1 MSKSIVVEVG
11 GQAVAVAAPVQGGY
25 KFVAVKFDV
34 WSLDGRVFPSVLAAE
49 RAAAQV
55 LAGGPVA
62 VPKAGAAQSVPSF
75 DGQMDRR
82 VAAPV

>member
-11 GQAVAVAAPVQGGY
+11 GQAVAVAAPVTGGY

-34 WSLDGRVFPSVLAAE
+34 WSLDGHVFPTVMAAE

-55 LAGGPVA
+55 LAGVYAEEPQLS
-62 VPKAGAAQSVPSF
+62 AAIPGRAF
-75 DGQMDRR
+75 DRQNERR
-82 VAAPV
+82 VTAPV